1 MYITRKELL
10 EMKINNQ
17 NKKMYMLLLFTM
29 IVMLLVF
36 KIIYIRREY
45 IYLNTD
51 YSVYVVMFMPFV
63 IFYALKY
70 MDNITSAAALNWLC
84 TVPMSI
90 YLYQSMYLRF
100 KQFDML
106 IAYSL
111 MGIFI
116 NLIVFKKAEFKE
128 FILAVSGYIMLN
140 ILTLAGAVRELVN
153 AVTGKNYEQ
162 CLVMNIIR
170 NAKCFKASAD
180 SQQYLDALFYLPGKS
195 LRQYFVAE
203 KITQYGLL
211 NVIFVFILIVGVM
224 AVLLYKNYKR
234 NNEVSLIATAIM
246 IIQSVCFLFVNLG
259 ILRGSVYEI
268 PLLKENIVYSV
279 CLLLLLGAALDIKG
293 RALNIAKK
301 RI

>member
-17 NKKMYMLLLFTM
+17 NKKMYMLLLFAM

-84 TVPMSI
+84 TVPMSM
-90 YLYQSMYLRF
+90 YLYQSIYLRF

-106 IAYSL
+106 IVYSL

-140 ILTLAGAVRELVN
+140 ILTIAGAVREMVN
-153 AVTGKNYEQ
+153 AVTGRNYEQ
-162 CLVMNIIR
+162 CLVMNIIK

-224 AVLLYKNYKR
+224 AILLYKNYKR

-279 CLLLLLGAALDIKG
+279 CLLLLLGVALDIKG
-293 RALNIAKK
+293 SVLNIVKK